1 MEIRFCWLTLDE
13 ITGHSKSTSASITAD
28 NQFSMKSFSNL
39 WFTSD
44 TLDFSNELN
53 HCSRIVEEKCNIK
66 RLARLALLNNAHSGT
81 SFVASTGCG

>member
-1 MEIRFCWLTLDE
+1 MEIRFCWLTPDE
-13 ITGHSKSTSASITAD
+13 ITGHSKSTCASITAD
-28 NQFSMKSFSNL
+28 NQFSVKSFSNL

-44 TLDFSNELN
+44 TLDFFNELS
-53 HCSRIVEEKCNIK
+53 HCSRIVEEKYNIK